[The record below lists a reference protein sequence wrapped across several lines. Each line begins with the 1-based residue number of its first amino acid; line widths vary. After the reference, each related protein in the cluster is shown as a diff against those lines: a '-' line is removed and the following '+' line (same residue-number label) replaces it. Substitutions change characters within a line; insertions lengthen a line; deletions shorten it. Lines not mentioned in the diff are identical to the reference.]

1 MKDIQLL
8 WVYSSYMHP
17 GFGVK
22 SHSHDYY
29 HLISVICGEMLF
41 TMNGMDYCMRKG
53 DTVLV
58 PTGCIHRFENN
69 TDRPLR
75 YLEVKFTV
83 LNKNLNGTLSSC
95 SSEPRDDAF
104 ISKLVENIVNE
115 YEKNCA
121 LKDDSASAALMTL
134 IYHITKN
141 VREREG
147 ADTGVIDTRG
157 YSPLAKKTIDYLSDH
172 YAENLSLDNI
182 STGVGI
188 TKTYLCNAFK
198 KNTGITIVD
207 CLNMI
212 RVRKAAELIVYSDLS
227 LTQVAEQCGYVSP
240 SHFNRI
246 FMRYVGLPPG
256 QCRRAYTYDWLL
268 KEDEVT
274 RQSDSFMYSVLAR
287 KSISSELINM
297 IEGKKSPESPDE

>member
-8 WVYSSYMHP
+8 WVYSSHMQP

-22 SHSHDYY
+22 SHSHEYY
-29 HLISVICGEMLF
+29 HLISVMDGEMMFAL
-41 TMNGMDYCMRKG
+41 NGKDYCLRNG

-58 PTGCIHRFENN
+58 PVGCLHRFENK
-69 TDRPLR
+69 TDRALR

-83 LNKNLNGTLSSC
+83 LNKNLNETLASC
-95 SSEPRDDAF
+95 SSEPVDDVF
-104 ISKLVENIVNE
+104 VCKLVEHIVNE
-115 YEKNCA
+115 YEKNRS

-134 IYHITKN
+134 IYHITKD
-141 VREREG
+141 VREKEE
-147 ADTGVIDTRG
+147 ADPGVIDTRG
-157 YSPLAKKTIDYLSDH
+157 YSPLAKKTIDFLSEH
-172 YAENLSLDNI
+172 YAENLSLDGI
-182 STGVGI
+182 SKGVGI

-227 LTQVAEQCGYVSP
+227 LTQVAEQCGYVSS

-287 KSISSELINM
+287 KSISSALINV
-297 IEGKKSPESPDE
+297 IEGKKPPELFDE